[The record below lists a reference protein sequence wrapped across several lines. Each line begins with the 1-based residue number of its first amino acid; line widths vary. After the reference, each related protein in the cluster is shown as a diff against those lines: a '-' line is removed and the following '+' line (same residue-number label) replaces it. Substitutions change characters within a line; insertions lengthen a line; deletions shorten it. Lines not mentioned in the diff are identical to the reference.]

1 MGLQWIIPSF
11 MDPEDES
18 VVMVKRFQISPL
30 GDMVPC
36 VCLYG
41 ILVGRE
47 LATKN
52 EGGRRGTV
60 MWLV

>member
-1 MGLQWIIPSF
+1 MGLQWIKPSF
-11 MDPEDES
+11 MDPEDEP
-18 VVMVKRFQISPL
+18 VVMVKSFQISPL

-47 LATKN
+47 LATEK
-52 EGGRRGTV
+52 EGRRRDTV
-60 MWLV
+60 MRLV